1 MKRVFFY
8 FNVGS
13 SCAAILFLGFFPV
26 NALLSGYPWT
36 ITCYN
41 CNICR
46 LACPAGIDP
55 YGFVTAALINDPDH
69 YVSTTRLRLTLAQAG
84 ALDPD
89 MSISLNRAK
98 MKAQEARSRGIA
110 DDTEVTVVAMK
121 AKHAAK
127 YCFLCAN
134 CSKQCPISLPI
145 KDIAQ
150 ELSEKGGF
158 R

>member
-13 SCAAILFLGFFPV
+13 SCAAILFLGFFPI

-69 YVSTTRLRLTLAQAG
+69 YVSTTRIRLTLAQAE
-84 ALDPD
+84 ALDLEMP
-89 MSISLNRAK
+89 ISLNGAK
-98 MKAQEARSRGIA
+98 MKAQEARARGIP
-110 DDTEVTVVAMK
+110 DDTEVTIVAIK
-121 AKHAAK
+121 AKHAAR
-127 YCFLCAN
+127 YCFLCGN

-150 ELSEKGGF
+150 ELSERGGF

>member
-13 SCAAILFLGFFPV
+13 SCAAILFLGLFPM

-55 YGFVTAALINDPDH
+55 YGFVIAALVNDPDH
-69 YVSTTRLRLTLAQAG
+69 YMSATRLRLRLAQAE
-84 ALDPD
+84 ALDPE
-89 MSISLNRAK
+89 MLVSVNKTK
-98 MKAQEARSRGIA
+98 MKAREARITGIPEE
-110 DDTEVTVVAMK
+110 TEVTIIAMK